1 MTPVHSPDEPERC
14 SCDEALSLRAR
25 IAELETRL
33 KAPRMTDVIRIQELE
48 AQLEE
53 ALHGRRP

>member
-1 MTPVHSPDEPERC
+1 VHSPDEPERC